1 MRMKEATKTIV
12 SKRKKRKRNEKTLN
26 ILFKF

>member
-1 MRMKEATKTIV
+1 MRMKEATKRIV
-12 SKRKKRKRNEKTLN
+12 NKRKKRKRNEKTLN